1 MLVLLVLVSCGSVG
15 LSPDSVDPT
24 CVPVASSTMVQE
36 CVSPVAVAVT
46 LAMEGVKGL
55 HPAVAFSVQEGSGS
69 S

>member
-1 MLVLLVLVSCGSVG
+1 MLLEFVSAGIDG